1 MSILPQGTETKPELR
16 QRNGKKT
23 KHGQPK
29 KRKDRRYN
37 RVTQKAVG
45 QIKIQE
51 KRVVIGKEQA

>member
-29 KRKDRRYN
+29 KRKDRRCN
-37 RVTQKAVG
+37 RVTQKG